1 MKVKEMVQNSTF
13 TNQMLQMPEP
23 LVAQPSQKHLGI
35 HLIAEFWDGK
45 IIEEQREV
53 ERILLDA
60 ARRARSTALAI
71 SSHKFSP
78 HGITAFVLLAESHI
92 SMHSWPEK
100 NYLAVD
106 IFTCGEKTM
115 PFKALEYLKE
125 IYQPKR
131 VDVREIKRGKIR

>member
-1 MKVKEMVQNSTF
+1 MKVKEMIQNTTFST
-13 TNQMLQMPEP
+13 QSLQMPEP
-23 LVAQPSQKHLGI
+23 LAAHPPQKYVGV

-45 IIEEQREV
+45 IIEEQKTV

-78 HGITAFVLLAESHI
+78 YGITAFVLLAESHI

-106 IFTCGEKTM
+106 IFTCGDKTM
-115 PFKALEYLKE
+115 PLKALEYLKE

-131 VDVREIKRGKIR
+131 VEVREIKRGKIR